1 MHLKM
6 FLGTELY
13 LPKIYLGAIRLNT
26 ENEKKNICYEHV
38 LMSWGM

>member
-6 FLGTELY
+6 ILGTEFY

-26 ENEKKNICYEHV
+26 ENEKKKPFA
-38 LMSWGM
+38 MSMC